1 MIKLKKWKLY
11 IYIIN
16 RVIEMKSQKKELTF
30 IILFSVM
37 LVEIIFAFSCSI
49 KNIFFI
55 ATLLVIVLLAFC
67 TGLKIGRMKWD

>member
-1 MIKLKKWKLY
+1 
-11 IYIIN
+11 
-16 RVIEMKSQKKELTF
+16 MKSQKKELTY

-37 LVEIIFAFSCSI
+37 LVEFIFAFSCSI

-55 ATLLVIVLLAFC
+55 VTLLVIVLLAFC

>member
-1 MIKLKKWKLY
+1 MSLLDL
-11 IYIIN
+11 N
-16 RVIEMKSQKKELTF
+16 GVIEMKSQKKELTY

-37 LVEIIFAFSCSI
+37 LVEFIFAFSCSI

>member
-1 MIKLKKWKLY
+1 
-11 IYIIN
+11 
-16 RVIEMKSQKKELTF
+16 MKSQKKELTY

-37 LVEIIFAFSCSI
+37 LVEIIFAFSCSL
-49 KNIFFI
+49 KKIFFI